1 MNTSEN
7 LLFTTQHLMDPAAVQ
22 QLSSVLG
29 EPTDKVQSGLRS
41 VIPTFVSEI
50 ISKGST
56 PEGAREIVEIIDT
69 EKYATGA
76 EEIFGDHYH
85 EVARRLEPE
94 TGLNRGLI
102 ERIMDMVAPSIL
114 KSLGKDVKDQ
124 NISPENLS
132 GFLIEQKK
140 VLKGFRPPGSQPP
153 SAFEEK
159 DRKSSWKNR
168 KLPFFAFPV
177 SILVVIFALSFPVLK
192 EKHTVKTI
200 TRDISAVHIDSTRA
214 SDIAP
219 GVENLAYFLK
229 FGNPDDVP
237 KRFSFR
243 RLAFVIGSTD
253 LSSIGNGELD
263 FVAQTLMRFP
273 RSEIKIQAYIENT
286 GDPEENLLLSE
297 NRAMIVREELIGRG
311 VEPSRIKP
319 YGMGPVIGRGQVELI
334 VRRLK

>member
-7 LLFTTQHLMDPAAVQ
+7 LFSTTRHLMDPAAIR

-29 EPTDKVQSGLRS
+29 EPTDKVQTGLRS
-41 VIPTFVSEI
+41 VIPTVVSEL

-69 EKYATGA
+69 EKFATGA
-76 EEIFGDHYH
+76 EDIFGAHYH
-85 EVARRLEPE
+85 EVARSLEPE

-102 ERIMDMVAPSIL
+102 ERIMEMVTPSIL

-124 NISPENLS
+124 NISTENLS
-132 GFLIEQKK
+132 GFLLEQKK
-140 VLKGFRPPGSQPP
+140 VLKGFKPPGSSNRP
-153 SAFEEK
+153 SPVSDSAK
-159 DRKSSWKNR
+159 TPWYRK
-168 KLPFFAFPV
+168 KLPFYAFPL
-177 SILVVIFALSFPVLK
+177 SILIISFALSWPILK
-192 EKHTVKTI
+192 EQQTVKTI
-200 TRDISAVHIDSTRA
+200 SRDISAVHIDSTRNP
-214 SDIAP
+214 DLAP

-229 FGNPDDVP
+229 FGNPADVP
-237 KRFSFR
+237 KTFSFR
-243 RLAFVIGSTD
+243 KLAFVIGDTD
-253 LSSIGNGELD
+253 LSTIGNGELD
-263 FVAQTLMRFP
+263 FVAHSLMRFP

-311 VEPSRIKP
+311 VEPSRIKA

-334 VRRLK
+334 VRRLR